1 MSKNVKRALG
11 KVYTAFIVRDANSRR
26 FLNQRSYTGRRRG
39 QWGLQGDAQIFYS
52 EAQAQS
58 CAGNI
63 NRRRPEGYSAFFAE
77 VMPVKMRGRGKRIDS

>member
-77 VMPVKMRGRGKRIDS
+77 VMPVKMRGRGKRIDD

>member
-11 KVYTAFIVRDANSRR
+11 KVYTAFIVRDSNSRR
-26 FLNQRSYTGRRRG
+26 FLNCKIYTGRQRG
-39 QWGLQGDAQIFYS
+39 IWGLQGDAQVFYT

-63 NRRRPEGYSAFFAE
+63 NRRRPDGYSAYQAE
-77 VMPVKMRGRGKRIDS
+77 VVPVKMRGRGKRIG

>member
-39 QWGLQGDAQIFYS
+39 QWGLQGAAQIFYS